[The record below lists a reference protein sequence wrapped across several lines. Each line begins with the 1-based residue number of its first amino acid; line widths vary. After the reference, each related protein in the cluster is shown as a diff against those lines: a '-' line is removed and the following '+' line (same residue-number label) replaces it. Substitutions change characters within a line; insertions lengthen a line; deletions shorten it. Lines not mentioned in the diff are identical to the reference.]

1 MLRSRLAAVAAV
13 VALAAAAQPAS
24 AQESLAAPAT
34 AGGPHFTGAQSTAF
48 AFQIEQELTRRGA
61 GLAVVFRSGRPRDK
75 LPKGIAY
82 THGAFWVRRAFTEPD
97 GKVTFGYLVYNLY
110 AGDGVATPPDQS
122 TLVQDFPTDF
132 TPGSAMDDVA
142 ILIPT
147 PAMQAK
153 IVAAIDGPAY
163 EAMHI
168 DSYSLIA
175 NPLLPLHQNCNSFM
189 LDVIAA
195 AGWGIDNPATIRARL
210 KARYTPATVSV
221 GAVERLLAPMSDP
234 RVKTDDQ
241 GLTLRTAT
249 YESIAAFM
257 RAQGWLATTY
267 SLTFKP

>member
-1 MLRSRLAAVAAV
+1 MSRVRLAFAVSAAF
-13 VALAAAAQPAS
+13 LAAAPVAAR
-24 AQESLAAPAT
+24 AQESLAAAPAT
-34 AGGPHFTGAQSTAF
+34 APHFTGAQSTAF

-61 GLAVVFRSGRPRDK
+61 GLAVVFRTGRPRDK

-97 GKVTFGYLVYNLY
+97 GKITNGYLVYNLY

-153 IVAAIDGPAY
+153 IVAAIDGPVY

-175 NPLLPLHQNCNSFM
+175 NPLSPLHQNCNSFM
-189 LDVIAA
+189 LNVIAA

-210 KARYTPATVSV
+210 KARYTPTTVSV

-249 YESIAAFM
+249 YASIAAFM

-267 SLTFKP
+267 TLRFQP